1 MVAVP
6 QESVALGAS
15 KVQVLVHSTILLGAQ
30 MTGGVE
36 SRTVMRWTQVLW
48 LLQSSVARHVRSIK
62 FTVRPGPGMPGGCG
76 GGFGGGPRGG
86 CCCGAGSGLILFALI
101 EIVLLPMETCS
112 GGLRNLKAESSC
124 AAMPPPTCPGA
135 VDLSTI
141 QISTKIG

>member
-1 MVAVP
+1 MLVSGAGHSRTTSGGAV
-6 QESVALGAS
+6 
-15 KVQVLVHSTILLGAQ
+15 

-48 LLQSSVARHVRSIK
+48 LLQSSVAVQVRSIK

-76 GGFGGGPRGG
+76 GGVGGGPNGG
-86 CCCGAGSGLILFALI
+86 CCCGGGSVLILFALI

-124 AAMPPPTCPGA
+124 AAMPPPACPCN
-135 VDLSTI
+135 VDLSTT
-141 QISTKIG
+141 QI